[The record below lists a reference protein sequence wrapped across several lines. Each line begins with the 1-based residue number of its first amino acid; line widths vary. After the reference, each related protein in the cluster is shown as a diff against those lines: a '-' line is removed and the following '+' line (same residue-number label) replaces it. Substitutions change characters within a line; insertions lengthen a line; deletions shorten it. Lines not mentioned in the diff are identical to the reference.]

1 MRNFTLTMD
10 QIKAIFDAG
19 RNRGSDEAT
28 AYDWGGRASGKRYDN
43 LVEVMFD
50 IINKDIPNWDD
61 QVRWDDVEN
70 IVNKQ

>member
-19 RNRGSDEAT
+19 RDRGSDEAT
-28 AYDWGGRASGKRYDN
+28 AYDWGSNATGKRYDN

-61 QVRWDDVEN
+61 QVRWDDVDN
-70 IVNKQ
+70 IVNN

>member
-19 RNRGSDEAT
+19 RHRGSDEAT
-28 AYDWGGRASGKRYDN
+28 AYDWGSNATGKRYDN
-43 LVEVMFD
+43 LVDVMFD

-61 QVRWDDVEN
+61 QVRWDDVDN
-70 IVNKQ
+70 IVNN

>member
-1 MRNFTLTMD
+1 MKNFTLTMD

-19 RNRGSDEAT
+19 RDRGSDEAT

-61 QVRWDDVEN
+61 QVRWDDVDN
-70 IVNKQ
+70 IVNN

>member
-1 MRNFTLTMD
+1 MRNFTLTID

-19 RNRGSDEAT
+19 RDRGSDEAI
-28 AYDWGGRASGKRYDN
+28 AHDWGGRASGKQYDN

-61 QVRWDDVEN
+61 QVRWDDVDN
-70 IVNKQ
+70 IVNN